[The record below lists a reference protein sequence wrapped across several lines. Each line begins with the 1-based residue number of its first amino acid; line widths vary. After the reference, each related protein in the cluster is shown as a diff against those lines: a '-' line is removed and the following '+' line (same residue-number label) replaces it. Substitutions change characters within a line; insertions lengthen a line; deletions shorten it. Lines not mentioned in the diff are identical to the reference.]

1 MFNGHF
7 SIVHL
12 VLGGV
17 QRPMFFSLV
26 FATLVILS
34 PEPKACE
41 LFLADAV
48 PVASEGSKVPP
59 CFWLENGKSIWILWM
74 DLDPTFVIDSD
85 RSW

>member
-1 MFNGHF
+1 MPMGKSTIFNGCF
-7 SIVHL
+7 SVVHL
-12 VLGGV
+12 VLGGCND
-17 QRPMFFSLV
+17 PCFSAL
-26 FATLVILS
+26 FLL

-48 PVASEGSKVPP
+48 PVASEGSKVQ
-59 CFWLENGKSIWILWM
+59 ILWM